1 MTLSPATVA
10 DMPPPQELTAV
21 RFRQLTRWT
30 DLLLPIWF
38 LGWTLVRLV
47 QIGWNG
53 SFWDLSFIGGDFNI
67 YRSAALAILDGG
79 DPWSTSIV
87 WSGMTFHFAAPPLA
101 AQLFIP
107 FALMSAP
114 IALVTCYGLALGLAT
129 AGLRRLGLPLWWLLF
144 PPMTEGLFAMNP
156 QILLFGLLL
165 IGGGPPARWGTRRT
179 GTLLTGLSRSVAF
192 AAKIYAIAPIIAR
205 REWQAV
211 AACLGLLALSIAVA
225 PGLWATYM
233 SEFGVISQR
242 IVAESHG
249 GVSAAL
255 LLQPSVF
262 ADVLPGPEML
272 RLAAGLAIFGLVA
285 GLGLI
290 VALRD
295 VRSAGW
301 IVAPLLW
308 PAAEYHI
315 GTLAIPVARRP
326 AIWIIAIPT
335 VPTFLLGMIVLAY
348 QIAADHG
355 PIPST
360 PPPDPLRNWW
370 NPVRRRPVG

>member
-1 MTLSPATVA
+1 MPSPPEPTNA
-10 DMPPPQELTAV
+10 
-21 RFRQLTRWT
+21 RFARVTRWA

-53 SFWDLSFIGGDFNI
+53 TSWDLSFIGGDFNI
-67 YRSAALAILDGG
+67 YRSAAAAILDGG
-79 DPWSTSIV
+79 DPWSASIV
-87 WSGMTFHFAAPPLA
+87 WSGMTFHYAAPPLA

-107 FALMSAP
+107 FALMSP
-114 IALVTCYGLALGLAT
+114 SIALITCYALALSLAV

-144 PPMTEGLFAMNP
+144 PPMAEGLFAMNP
-156 QILLFGLLL
+156 QILLFGLLV
-165 IGGGPPARWGTRRT
+165 IGGGPAAQRGARSVGR
-179 GTLLTGLSRSVAF
+179 LLTALTRSLAF
-192 AAKIYAIAPIIAR
+192 AAKIYALAPIVAR

-211 AACLGLLALSIAVA
+211 ASCLALLAVSVAIA
-225 PGLWATYM
+225 PGLWATYI
-233 SEFGVISQR
+233 SEFGAISRR

-262 ADVLPGPEML
+262 EDVLPGPEVL
-272 RLAAGLAIFGLVA
+272 RLAAGLAIFGLIA
-285 GLGLI
+285 GLVLI

-315 GTLAIPVARRP
+315 ATLAIPVGRRLS
-326 AIWIIAIPT
+326 IWIIAIPT
-335 VPTFLLGMIVLAY
+335 IPTFLLGMIVLAY
-348 QIAADHG
+348 QIAADHRA
-355 PIPST
+355 IPNT
-360 PPPDPLRNWW
+360 PPPDPLSDWRHL
-370 NPVRRRPVG
+370 VRRRSVA

>member
-1 MTLSPATVA
+1 MTVSPATVA
-10 DMPPPQELTAV
+10 GMPSPPGPTA
-21 RFRQLTRWT
+21 RFAQLTRWT
-30 DLLLPIWF
+30 DLLLPLWF

-47 QIGWNG
+47 QIGWTG
-53 SFWDLSFIGGDFNI
+53 SSWDLSFIGGDFNI
-67 YRSAALAILDGG
+67 YRNAAIAILEGR
-79 DPWSTSIV
+79 DPWSASIV

-114 IALVTCYGLALGLAT
+114 IALVTCYALALSLAV

-165 IGGGPPARWGTRRT
+165 IGGGSVAQRGTHSLGR
-179 GTLLTGLSRSVAF
+179 LLTALSRSLAF
-192 AAKIYAIAPIIAR
+192 AAKIYALAPIIAR

-211 AACLGLLALSIAVA
+211 ASCLALLTVSVAAA
-225 PGLWATYM
+225 PGLWATYI
-233 SEFGVISQR
+233 SEFGAISRR
-242 IVAESHG
+242 IMVESQG

-262 ADVLPGPEML
+262 EDVLPGPEAL
-272 RLAAGLAIFGLVA
+272 RLAAGLAIFGIIVGLV
-285 GLGLI
+285 LI

-315 GTLAIPVARRP
+315 ATLAIPVARRLS
-326 AIWIIAIPT
+326 IWIIAIPT
-335 VPTFLLGMIVLAY
+335 IPTFLLGMIVLAY
-348 QIAADHG
+348 QIVADHRA
-355 PIPST
+355 IPTS
-360 PPPDPLRNWW
+360 PPPDPLSRWW
-370 NPVRRRPVG
+370 NLVRRRSIA